1 MKIFSPSKW
10 QLWVALLGVT
20 LCCIATWGAIRT
32 AFVAPSN
39 PIGTESTTTQAVRDS
54 VPAQRKT
61 EQQHVVP
68 FKVRPTSSSNTKD
81 DKPHSG
87 DLKDPDNLV
96 TGLFYDEAT
105 GLYKYGTK
113 VGDHFV
119 YSPIYMG
126 TDEVMREG
134 IRRSMLDYFRNRN
147 KEEYRS
153 QGKNKFDFTDMQ
165 FSLGPAE
172 KIFGPGGVR
181 VRTQGSAELKLGA
194 NHRWTDNPALSERN
208 RSVFGFDFNEKVN
221 LSLNGKVGDKVNMDF
236 NYNSEATFNFDAQNL
251 KLRYEGKEDEIVKLI
266 EAGNVS
272 MPTQSSLI
280 RGGQSLFGL
289 RTDMQFGRLKL
300 QTMIAQKKTAAQTV
314 NSRGG
319 VQLTDFEFSASNYDE
334 NRHFFLAHFFRNHY
348 DQWMSQLPNVLS
360 GLTINRIELWVTNK
374 NGATNNTRNIIAL
387 TDLGESQKFNKKVW
401 TATGNEV
408 VPSNRSNNAYNFIT
422 QTAPK
427 VRDISQSNTQ
437 LDAMDLVGGED
448 YEKLESARLL
458 NSSEYSLNTALGY
471 VSLKSTLQPD
481 QVLAVAYEYTYRGQ
495 TYQVGEF
502 STDIKDN
509 TQALLVKSL
518 KNTANTPQMGNWK
531 LMMRNVYSLGATAVQ
546 REHFT
551 LDIKYLSDTTGV
563 YLSYLPTPRL
573 KDKRLLS
580 VLGLDHLD
588 NNARRVP
595 NGYFDFVEGYTID
608 ASSGRV
614 FFPQVEPFGS
624 FLTKVIGDSAVA
636 RPFAYT
642 ELYDSTRTIAKQV
655 AEHNK
660 FVIKGRYKATKSDEI
675 VLNTSG
681 IPQGSVV
688 VTAGGQVLTE
698 GTDYTVD
705 YSAGVVRILNK
716 SILDAG
722 TPIQCSVESNTDY
735 GLQRKTMLGLN
746 WQYDFSRDFQ
756 FGGSLLH
763 LSEQPLT
770 SKVAMGSE
778 PLNNTLWGLNMAWKQ
793 QSQWLTDVVNRL
805 PFVHTSSP
813 SSINFTAEFAHLI
826 AGQSSEVQGRAS
838 YVDDFENAK
847 TEIDVSSPQ
856 QWTLSSVPSMFAES
870 QFNNDVRSG
879 YNRARLAWYTIDPL
893 FTRRN
898 SSLTPGY
905 IKSDLRQLSDARVR
919 DIYVSDLYP
928 NKSLNYKDA
937 ATLPVLNL
945 AFYPNERGPYNL
957 DPSLDR
963 DGHLVNPTQ
972 RWGGMMRRLETSDFE
987 AANVAYIEF
996 WMMDPFTEIDGKTS
1010 NYTGDLYFNLGEIS
1024 EDVLRDGRKFYESGM
1039 PVDGD
1044 RSQLTQTAW
1053 GWVPN
1058 QNAVTYAF
1066 NTTSDS
1072 RRLQDI
1078 GFNGLTSEEE
1088 RSFGPYT
1095 KFLQE
1100 VRSRVRPEVY
1110 DSILQS
1116 PSADK
1121 YHFYR
1126 GTDFDEQRTS
1136 ILDRY
1141 KFINNP
1147 NGNSVA
1153 AEASPERYSTA
1164 YKTTPDVEDINQDY
1178 TLNEYEKF
1186 YQYRV
1191 QIRPEAMQVGQN
1203 YIVDSRTINAKTRDG
1218 KTPETKWYLF
1228 RIPIEQYERRFGNI
1242 SDFSSIRF
1250 MRMFMTGF
1258 NQPTVLRLAT
1268 LNLVRGEWRDY
1279 EQPLYTTGLGGQSGQ
1294 MVVSAVNFEENN
1306 EKTPVNYVL
1315 PPGIS
1320 RSLEPGQEQVLENNE
1335 QALSLTIKDLSSGDA
1350 RAVYKNTQLDLR
1362 RYKHLQLFVHAN
1374 ALPGDKDL
1382 TDGQMSLFVRLGSD
1396 YKNNFY
1402 EYEIPLTLTP
1412 EGRYGGE
1419 VGRGAVW
1426 PQENMLDVDLDLFT
1440 HLKANR
1446 NRKKAQ
1452 GTAAFTQLFSEYD
1465 PHRPKNKVS
1474 VQGNPSLGEVR
1485 TIMIGVRN
1493 NSRAPRSVEV
1503 WANELRLQDFSNQGG
1518 WAAQSQLNVQLS
1530 DLATVNLSG
1539 HIETNGFGG
1548 LEETVSQR
1556 RNDDLSQFSITTNVD
1571 AGKLLPEKVK
1581 LTAPIYY
1588 SYSKEVVTPRYNPL
1602 DTDMPMAEALNALP
1616 SAAQR
1621 DSLRELTSRVV
1632 VNKNFSVSGLR
1643 FNRTTQGT
1651 PMPYDLSNFT
1661 VGFAQSS
1668 RHTAGTTT
1676 AWERD
1681 MNWKMNF
1688 AYAYSPGRFSFEPLR
1703 GIIKSKSPWLRIFRD
1718 FGINYLPQSIAFNS
1732 DISRHYYELQ
1742 ERDMENLENKS
1753 LPLTFSSDFLWNRSF
1768 QLRWDPTKNIHFN
1781 FSSGTNAEIEQPNTP
1796 VNEALYPDRYTAW
1809 KDSITRSI
1817 LELGRPLAYQQ
1828 NAELSWNVPLNK
1840 IPALDWV
1847 TVDAKY
1853 SSSYNWTRGIESSTG
1868 QSLGNTIA
1876 NRRDLSANGRF
1887 NMENLYNK
1895 VEFLKRVNRK
1905 FSQTSNH
1912 NPKPEK
1918 KLYEKEI
1925 VLRAD
1930 TSFIVPHNQ
1939 GSKKL
1944 RVIAIRKDGTRYAL
1958 KYKVLDINRIEVL
1971 TRGTDSLKITVSARK
1986 RMEEQ
1991 TWYKI
1996 AEVGARGLMS
2006 LRNFNVSYRNNNQL
2020 SLPGFMPNIGN
2031 VFGQSRLG
2039 GMFVP
2044 GLDFAFA
2051 TAGEDY
2057 VQRANERGWLLRS
2070 DSLTALSTFAQTED
2084 FQLRAQIE
2092 PARDLRISV
2101 SFSRN
2106 HNRNKSIQYM
2116 FEGMPTLQS
2125 GSFAMTTLSL
2135 GSAFSSSG
2143 TADNGYRS
2151 ALFQQFLGALNRY
2164 QARIEQQYAG
2174 TTYPAGLGTWSG
2186 KTYNPENGSVGKYS
2200 SEVMI
2205 PAFLDTYTSMG
2216 SSVEIFPL
2224 LTKLLPNWTL
2234 TYSGLSSLPAF
2245 KRWFRAF
2252 NINHSYRSLYNVGSY
2267 SSFQNYRATI
2277 DGLGFINNVENG
2289 RPQPSSQFDIST
2301 VSINENFSPL
2311 LGVDATFHNNMTA
2324 KLEMRRT
2331 RVLTLSMASQLL
2343 TETHSNDVVFGVG
2356 YRINDF
2362 KFPTFGDNGIKG
2374 KGKKSRNSST
2384 SSSTDYSNSSNYSED
2399 VLGGSSD
2406 GFAHSLNMRLDIS
2419 LREQSALQRN
2429 ILTTISQ
2436 ATSGNSAIQI
2446 SFSADYAV
2454 SRFFTIS
2461 AYYERQMNRPLLTSS
2476 AFPTT
2481 VQDFGLNLKFQL
2493 AR

>member
-10 QLWVALLGVT
+10 QLWVALLSVT

-39 PIGTESTTTQAVRDS
+39 PMGTETTTTQAVRDS

-113 VGDHFV
+113 VGNHFV

-319 VQLTDFEFSASNYDE
+319 VQLTDFEFSASDYDE

-360 GLTINRIELWVTNK
+360 GVTINRIELWVTNK

-518 KNTANTPQMGNWK
+518 KNTANTPKMGNWK

-636 RPFAYT
+636 HPFAYT

-660 FVIKGRYKATKSDEI
+660 FVIKGRYKATKNDEI

-756 FGGSLLH
+756 FGGSFLH

-996 WMMDPFTEIDGKTS
+996 WMMDPFTEIEGKTP

-1039 PVDGD
+1039 PVEGD
-1044 RSQLTQTAW
+1044 LSQLTQTAW
-1053 GWVPN
+1053 VWVPN

-1088 RSFGPYT
+1088 RSFGPYA

-1121 YHFYR
+1121 YHYYR

-1258 NQPTVLRLAT
+1258 NQPAVLRLAT

-1446 NRKKAQ
+1446 NRQKAQ

-1530 DLATVNLSG
+1530 DLATINLSG

-1912 NPKPEK
+1912 NTKPEK
-1918 KLYEKEI
+1918 KFYEKEI

-1996 AEVGARGLMS
+1996 AEVGARGLMC

-2051 TAGEDY
+2051 TAGDDY

-2151 ALFQQFLGALNRY
+2151 ALFQHFLGALNRY
-2164 QARIEQQYAG
+2164 QTRIEQQYAG

-2186 KTYNPENGSVGKYS
+2186 QTYNPENGSVGKYS

-2384 SSSTDYSNSSNYSED
+2384 SSTDYSNSSNYSEGAS
-2399 VLGGSSD
+2399 GGSSD

>member
-1 MKIFSPSKW
+1 MKFFSPSKW

-20 LCCIATWGAIRT
+20 LCCVATWGAIRT

-39 PIGTESTTTQAVRDS
+39 PMGTETTTTQAVRDS

-113 VGDHFV
+113 VGNYFV

-319 VQLTDFEFSASNYDE
+319 VQLTDFEFSASDYDE

-360 GLTINRIELWVTNK
+360 GVTINRIELWVTNK

-408 VPSNRSNNAYNFIT
+408 APSNRSNNAYNFIT

-518 KNTANTPQMGNWK
+518 KNTANTPKMGNWK

-996 WMMDPFTEIDGKTS
+996 WMMDPFTEIEGKTP

-1088 RSFGPYT
+1088 RSFGPYA

-1121 YHFYR
+1121 YHYYR

-1203 YIVDSRTINAKTRDG
+1203 YIVDSRTVNAKTRDG

-1258 NQPTVLRLAT
+1258 NQPAVLRLAT

-1335 QALSLTIKDLSSGDA
+1335 QALSLTIKHLSSGDA

-1446 NRKKAQ
+1446 NRQKAQ

-1465 PHRPKNKVS
+1465 SHRPKNKVS

-1817 LELGRPLAYQQ
+1817 LELGRPLTYQQ

>member
-32 AFVAPSN
+32 AFVAPST
-39 PIGTESTTTQAVRDS
+39 PMETETTTTQAVRDS

-113 VGDHFV
+113 VGNHFV

-126 TDEVMREG
+126 TDEVMRES

-319 VQLTDFEFSASNYDE
+319 VQLTDFEFSASDYDE

-360 GLTINRIELWVTNK
+360 GVTINRIELWVTNK
-374 NGATNNTRNIIAL
+374 NGATNNTRNIVAL

-408 VPSNRSNNAYNFIT
+408 APSNRSNNAYNFIT

-518 KNTANTPQMGNWK
+518 KNTANTPKMGNWK

-660 FVIKGRYKATKSDEI
+660 FVIKGRYKATKNDEI

-996 WMMDPFTEIDGKTS
+996 WMMDPFTEIDGKTP

-1088 RSFGPYT
+1088 RSFGPYA

-1147 NGNSVA
+1147 NGNSMA

-1258 NQPTVLRLAT
+1258 NQPAVLRLAT

-1530 DLATVNLSG
+1530 DLATINLSG

-1905 FSQTSNH
+1905 FSQPNNH
-1912 NPKPEK
+1912 NSKPEK
-1918 KLYEKEI
+1918 KFYEKEI

-2151 ALFQQFLGALNRY
+2151 ALFQRFLGALNRY
-2164 QARIEQQYAG
+2164 QARLEQQYAG

-2186 KTYNPENGSVGKYS
+2186 QTYNPENGSVGKYS

-2374 KGKKSRNSST
+2374 KGKKSRNSSA
-2384 SSSTDYSNSSNYSED
+2384 SSSTDYSNGSNYSED
-2399 VLGGSSD
+2399 ASGGSSD

>member
-1 MKIFSPSKW
+1 M
-10 QLWVALLGVT
+10 
-20 LCCIATWGAIRT
+20 
-32 AFVAPSN
+32 
-39 PIGTESTTTQAVRDS
+39 
-54 VPAQRKT
+54 
-61 EQQHVVP
+61 
-68 FKVRPTSSSNTKD
+68 
-81 DKPHSG
+81 
-87 DLKDPDNLV
+87 
-96 TGLFYDEAT
+96 
-105 GLYKYGTK
+105 
-113 VGDHFV
+113 
-119 YSPIYMG
+119 
-126 TDEVMREG
+126 
-134 IRRSMLDYFRNRN
+134 
-147 KEEYRS
+147 
-153 QGKNKFDFTDMQ
+153 
-165 FSLGPAE
+165 
-172 KIFGPGGVR
+172 
-181 VRTQGSAELKLGA
+181 
-194 NHRWTDNPALSERN
+194 
-208 RSVFGFDFNEKVN
+208 
-221 LSLNGKVGDKVNMDF
+221 
-236 NYNSEATFNFDAQNL
+236 
-251 KLRYEGKEDEIVKLI
+251 
-266 EAGNVS
+266 
-272 MPTQSSLI
+272 
-280 RGGQSLFGL
+280 
-289 RTDMQFGRLKL
+289 
-300 QTMIAQKKTAAQTV
+300 
-314 NSRGG
+314 
-319 VQLTDFEFSASNYDE
+319 
-334 NRHFFLAHFFRNHY
+334 
-348 DQWMSQLPNVLS
+348 
-360 GLTINRIELWVTNK
+360 
-374 NGATNNTRNIIAL
+374 
-387 TDLGESQKFNKKVW
+387 
-401 TATGNEV
+401 
-408 VPSNRSNNAYNFIT
+408 
-422 QTAPK
+422 
-427 VRDISQSNTQ
+427 
-437 LDAMDLVGGED
+437 
-448 YEKLESARLL
+448 
-458 NSSEYSLNTALGY
+458 
-471 VSLKSTLQPD
+471 
-481 QVLAVAYEYTYRGQ
+481 
-495 TYQVGEF
+495 
-502 STDIKDN
+502 
-509 TQALLVKSL
+509 
-518 KNTANTPQMGNWK
+518 
-531 LMMRNVYSLGATAVQ
+531 
-546 REHFT
+546 
-551 LDIKYLSDTTGV
+551 
-563 YLSYLPTPRL
+563 
-573 KDKRLLS
+573 
-580 VLGLDHLD
+580 
-588 NNARRVP
+588 
-595 NGYFDFVEGYTID
+595 
-608 ASSGRV
+608 
-614 FFPQVEPFGS
+614 
-624 FLTKVIGDSAVA
+624 
-636 RPFAYT
+636 
-642 ELYDSTRTIAKQV
+642 
-655 AEHNK
+655 
-660 FVIKGRYKATKSDEI
+660 
-675 VLNTSG
+675 
-681 IPQGSVV
+681 
-688 VTAGGQVLTE
+688 
-698 GTDYTVD
+698 
-705 YSAGVVRILNK
+705 
-716 SILDAG
+716 
-722 TPIQCSVESNTDY
+722 
-735 GLQRKTMLGLN
+735 
-746 WQYDFSRDFQ
+746 
-756 FGGSLLH
+756 
-763 LSEQPLT
+763 
-770 SKVAMGSE
+770 
-778 PLNNTLWGLNMAWKQ
+778 
-793 QSQWLTDVVNRL
+793 
-805 PFVHTSSP
+805 
-813 SSINFTAEFAHLI
+813 
-826 AGQSSEVQGRAS
+826 
-838 YVDDFENAK
+838 
-847 TEIDVSSPQ
+847 
-856 QWTLSSVPSMFAES
+856 
-870 QFNNDVRSG
+870 
-879 YNRARLAWYTIDPL
+879 
-893 FTRRN
+893 
-898 SSLTPGY
+898 
-905 IKSDLRQLSDARVR
+905 
-919 DIYVSDLYP
+919 
-928 NKSLNYKDA
+928 
-937 ATLPVLNL
+937 
-945 AFYPNERGPYNL
+945 
-957 DPSLDR
+957 
-963 DGHLVNPTQ
+963 
-972 RWGGMMRRLETSDFE
+972 
-987 AANVAYIEF
+987 
-996 WMMDPFTEIDGKTS
+996 
-1010 NYTGDLYFNLGEIS
+1010 
-1024 EDVLRDGRKFYESGM
+1024 
-1039 PVDGD
+1039 
-1044 RSQLTQTAW
+1044 
-1053 GWVPN
+1053 
-1058 QNAVTYAF
+1058 
-1066 NTTSDS
+1066 
-1072 RRLQDI
+1072 
-1078 GFNGLTSEEE
+1078 
-1088 RSFGPYT
+1088 
-1095 KFLQE
+1095 
-1100 VRSRVRPEVY
+1100 
-1110 DSILQS
+1110 
-1116 PSADK
+1116 
-1121 YHFYR
+1121 
-1126 GTDFDEQRTS
+1126 
-1136 ILDRY
+1136 
-1141 KFINNP
+1141 
-1147 NGNSVA
+1147 A

-1258 NQPTVLRLAT
+1258 NQPAVLRLAT

-1530 DLATVNLSG
+1530 DLATINLSG

-1840 IPALDWV
+1840 VPALDWV

-1912 NPKPEK
+1912 NTKPEK
-1918 KLYEKEI
+1918 KFYEKEI

-1944 RVIAIRKDGTRYAL
+1944 RVVAIRKDGTRYAL

-2151 ALFQQFLGALNRY
+2151 ALFQRFLGALNRY
-2164 QARIEQQYAG
+2164 QARLEQQYAG

-2186 KTYNPENGSVGKYS
+2186 QTYNPENGSVGKYS

-2374 KGKKSRNSST
+2374 KGKKSRNSSA
-2384 SSSTDYSNSSNYSED
+2384 SSSTDYSNGSNYSED
-2399 VLGGSSD
+2399 ASGGSSD

>member
-437 LDAMDLVGGED
+437 LDAMDLEGGED

-996 WMMDPFTEIDGKTS
+996 WMMDPFTEIDGKTP

-2164 QARIEQQYAG
+2164 QARIEQQYAS

>member
-20 LCCIATWGAIRT
+20 LCCVATWGAIRT
-32 AFVAPSN
+32 AFVAPST
-39 PIGTESTTTQAVRDS
+39 PMETETTTTQVVRDS

-87 DLKDPDNLV
+87 DLKDPDNLI

-113 VGDHFV
+113 VGNHFV

-319 VQLTDFEFSASNYDE
+319 VQLTDFEYSASDYDE

-360 GLTINRIELWVTNK
+360 GVTINRIELWVTNK

-502 STDIKDN
+502 STDIRDN

-518 KNTANTPQMGNWK
+518 KNTANTPKMGNWK

-563 YLSYLPTPRL
+563 YLSYLPTPHL

-660 FVIKGRYKATKSDEI
+660 FVIKGRYKATKNDEI

-770 SKVAMGSE
+770 SKVSMGSE

-793 QSQWLTDVVNRL
+793 QSQWLTDMVNRL

-996 WMMDPFTEIDGKTS
+996 WMMDPFTEIEGKTP

-1088 RSFGPYT
+1088 RSFGPYA

-1258 NQPTVLRLAT
+1258 NQPAVLRLAT

-1374 ALPGDKDL
+1374 ALPGEKEL
-1382 TDGQMSLFVRLGSD
+1382 ADGQMSLFVRLGSD

-1446 NRKKAQ
+1446 NRQKAQ

-1530 DLATVNLSG
+1530 DLATINLSG

-1556 RNDDLSQFSITTNVD
+1556 RNDNLSQFSITTNVD

-1651 PMPYDLSNFT
+1651 PMPNDLSNFT

-1912 NPKPEK
+1912 NTKPEK

-1986 RMEEQ
+1986 RLEEQ

-2051 TAGEDY
+2051 TAGDDY

-2151 ALFQQFLGALNRY
+2151 ALFQKFLGALNRY

-2186 KTYNPENGSVGKYS
+2186 QTYNPENGSVGKYS

-2374 KGKKSRNSST
+2374 KGKKSRNSSA

-2399 VLGGSSD
+2399 ASGGSSD

>member
-1 MKIFSPSKW
+1 MKFFSPSKW

-39 PIGTESTTTQAVRDS
+39 PMGTETTTTQAVRDS

-61 EQQHVVP
+61 EQQNVVP

-113 VGDHFV
+113 VGNYFV

-319 VQLTDFEFSASNYDE
+319 VQLTDFEFSASDYDE

-360 GLTINRIELWVTNK
+360 GVTINRIELWVTNK

-401 TATGNEV
+401 TATRNEV

-518 KNTANTPQMGNWK
+518 KNTANTPKMGNWK

-746 WQYDFSRDFQ
+746 WQYDFSHDFQ

-996 WMMDPFTEIDGKTS
+996 WMMDPFTEIEGKTP

-1088 RSFGPYT
+1088 RSFGPYA

-1258 NQPTVLRLAT
+1258 NQPAVLRLAT

-1465 PHRPKNKVS
+1465 PHRPQNQVS

-1732 DISRHYYELQ
+1732 DVSRHYYELQ

-1912 NPKPEK
+1912 NTKPEK

-1986 RMEEQ
+1986 RIEEQ

-1996 AEVGARGLMS
+1996 VEVGARGLMS

-2311 LGVDATFHNNMTA
+2311 LGVDVTFHNNMTA

-2374 KGKKSRNSST
+2374 KGKKSRNLSA

-2399 VLGGSSD
+2399 ASGGSSD

>member
-10 QLWVALLGVT
+10 QLWVALLSVT

-39 PIGTESTTTQAVRDS
+39 PMGTETTTTQAVRDS

-113 VGDHFV
+113 VGNHFV

-319 VQLTDFEFSASNYDE
+319 VQLTDFEFSASDYDE

-360 GLTINRIELWVTNK
+360 GVTINRIELWVTNK
-374 NGATNNTRNIIAL
+374 NGATNNTRNIVAL

-401 TATGNEV
+401 TATGNEAA
-408 VPSNRSNNAYNFIT
+408 PSNRSNNAYNFIT

-518 KNTANTPQMGNWK
+518 KNTANTPKMGNWK

-636 RPFAYT
+636 HPFAYT
-642 ELYDSTRTIAKQV
+642 ELYDSTHTIAKQV

-660 FVIKGRYKATKSDEI
+660 FVIKGRYKATKNDEI

-756 FGGSLLH
+756 FGGSFLH

-996 WMMDPFTEIDGKTS
+996 WMMDPFTEIEGKTP

-1088 RSFGPYT
+1088 RSFGPYA

-1121 YHFYR
+1121 YHYYR

-1258 NQPTVLRLAT
+1258 NQPAVLRLAT

-1530 DLATVNLSG
+1530 DLATINLSG

-1668 RHTAGTTT
+1668 RHTAGTTI

-1847 TVDAKY
+1847 TIDAKY
-1853 SSSYNWTRGIESSTG
+1853 SSSYNWTRGIESNTG

-1905 FSQTSNH
+1905 FSQPNNH
-1912 NPKPEK
+1912 NSKPEK
-1918 KLYEKEI
+1918 KFYEKEI

-1971 TRGTDSLKITVSARK
+1971 TRGSDSLKITVSARK
-1986 RMEEQ
+1986 RLEEQ

-2164 QARIEQQYAG
+2164 QARIEQQYTG

-2186 KTYNPENGSVGKYS
+2186 QTYNPENGSVGKYS

-2384 SSSTDYSNSSNYSED
+2384 SSTDYSNSSNYSEGAS
-2399 VLGGSSD
+2399 GGSSD

>member
-1 MKIFSPSKW
+1 MKFFSPSKW

-39 PIGTESTTTQAVRDS
+39 PMRTETTTTQAVRDS

-61 EQQHVVP
+61 EQQNVVP

-113 VGDHFV
+113 VGNYFV

-319 VQLTDFEFSASNYDE
+319 VQLTDFEFSASDYDE

-360 GLTINRIELWVTNK
+360 GVTINRIELWVTNK

-518 KNTANTPQMGNWK
+518 KNTANTPKMGNWK

-636 RPFAYT
+636 HPFAYT

-746 WQYDFSRDFQ
+746 WQYDFSHDFQ

-793 QSQWLTDVVNRL
+793 QSQWLTDMVNRL

-996 WMMDPFTEIDGKTS
+996 WMMDPFTEIEGKTP

-1088 RSFGPYT
+1088 RSFGPYA

-1258 NQPTVLRLAT
+1258 NQPAVLRLAT

-1465 PHRPKNKVS
+1465 PHRPQNKVS

-1530 DLATVNLSG
+1530 DLATINLSG

-1853 SSSYNWTRGIESSTG
+1853 SSSYNWTRGIESSTD

-1912 NPKPEK
+1912 NTKPEK

-1986 RMEEQ
+1986 RIEEQ

-1996 AEVGARGLMS
+1996 VEVGARGLMS

-2374 KGKKSRNSST
+2374 KGKKSRNLSA

-2399 VLGGSSD
+2399 ASGGSSD

>member
-1 MKIFSPSKW
+1 MKFFSPSKW
-10 QLWVALLGVT
+10 HHWVALLGVT
-20 LCCIATWGAIRT
+20 LCCVATWGAIRT

-39 PIGTESTTTQAVRDS
+39 PIETESTTTQAVRDS
-54 VPAQRKT
+54 VSAQRKT
-61 EQQHVVP
+61 AQEHVVP
-68 FKVRPTSSSNTKD
+68 FKVHLTSSTNTKD

-87 DLKDPDNLV
+87 DLKDPDNLA

-113 VGDHFV
+113 VGNHFV

-280 RGGQSLFGL
+280 RGGQSLFGV

-319 VQLTDFEFSASNYDE
+319 VQLTDFELSASDYDE

-348 DQWMSQLPNVLS
+348 NQWMSQLPNVLS
-360 GLTINRIELWVTNK
+360 GVTINRIELWVTNK

-408 VPSNRSNNAYNFIT
+408 APSNHSNNAYNFIT

-448 YEKLESARLL
+448 YEKLENARLL

-471 VSLKSTLQPD
+471 VSLNSTLQPD

-518 KNTANTPQMGNWK
+518 KNTANTPKMGNWK

-624 FLTKVIGDSAVA
+624 FLTNVIGDSAVA

-996 WMMDPFTEIDGKTS
+996 WMMDPFTEIEGKTP

-1088 RSFGPYT
+1088 RSFGPYA

-1121 YHFYR
+1121 YHYYR
-1126 GTDFDEQRTS
+1126 GTDFDEQHTS

-1258 NQPTVLRLAT
+1258 NQPAVLRLAT

-1465 PHRPKNKVS
+1465 PHCPKNKVS

-1530 DLATVNLSG
+1530 DLATINLSG

-1840 IPALDWV
+1840 VPALDWV

-1912 NPKPEK
+1912 NTKPEK

-1986 RMEEQ
+1986 RLEEQ

-2051 TAGEDY
+2051 TAGENY

-2125 GSFAMTTLSL
+2125 GSFAMTSLSL

-2151 ALFQQFLGALNRY
+2151 ALFQRFLGALNRY

-2186 KTYNPENGSVGKYS
+2186 QTYNPENGSVGKYS

-2374 KGKKSRNSST
+2374 KGKKSRNSSA

-2399 VLGGSSD
+2399 ASGGSSD
-2406 GFAHSLNMRLDIS
+2406 GFAHSLNIRLDIS

>member
-1 MKIFSPSKW
+1 MKFFSPSKW

-20 LCCIATWGAIRT
+20 LCCVATWGAIRT
-32 AFVAPSN
+32 VFVAPSN
-39 PIGTESTTTQAVRDS
+39 PMGTESTATQAVRDS

-194 NHRWTDNPALSERN
+194 NHRWSDNPALSERN

-319 VQLTDFEFSASNYDE
+319 VQLTDFEFSASDYDE

-360 GLTINRIELWVTNK
+360 GVTINRIELWVTNK
-374 NGATNNTRNIIAL
+374 NGATNNTRNILAL

-408 VPSNRSNNAYNFIT
+408 APSNRSNNAYNFIT

-518 KNTANTPQMGNWK
+518 KNTANTPKMGNWK

-636 RPFAYT
+636 RPFAYR

-996 WMMDPFTEIDGKTS
+996 WMMDPFTEIEGKTP

-1088 RSFGPYT
+1088 RSFGPYA

-1121 YHFYR
+1121 YHYYR

-1258 NQPTVLRLAT
+1258 NQPAVLRLAT

-1426 PQENMLDVDLDLFT
+1426 PQENMLDVDIDLFT

-1732 DISRHYYELQ
+1732 DISRHYNELQ

-1853 SSSYNWTRGIESSTG
+1853 ASSYNWTRGIESSTG

-1876 NRRDLSANGRF
+1876 NRRDLSANARF

-1905 FSQTSNH
+1905 FSQTSNY
-1912 NPKPEK
+1912 NKKPEK

-1944 RVIAIRKDGTRYAL
+1944 RVVAIRKDGTRYAL

-1971 TRGTDSLKITVSARK
+1971 TRGSDSLKITVSARK

-2020 SLPGFMPNIGN
+2020 SLPGFMPNVGN

-2151 ALFQQFLGALNRY
+2151 ALFQRFLGALNRY

-2186 KTYNPENGSVGKYS
+2186 QTYNPENGSVGKYS

-2374 KGKKSRNSST
+2374 KGKKSRNSSA

-2399 VLGGSSD
+2399 ASGGSSD

-2454 SRFFTIS
+2454 SRLFTIS

>member
-1 MKIFSPSKW
+1 MKFFSPSKW

-39 PIGTESTTTQAVRDS
+39 PMRTETTTTQAVRDS

-61 EQQHVVP
+61 EQQNVVP

-113 VGDHFV
+113 VGNYFV

-319 VQLTDFEFSASNYDE
+319 VQLTDFEFSASDYDE

-360 GLTINRIELWVTNK
+360 GVTINRIELWVTNK

-387 TDLGESQKFNKKVW
+387 TDLGESQNFNKKVW

-518 KNTANTPQMGNWK
+518 KNTANTPKMGNWK

-636 RPFAYT
+636 HPFAYT

-746 WQYDFSRDFQ
+746 WQYDFSHDFQ

-793 QSQWLTDVVNRL
+793 QSQWLTDMVNRL

-996 WMMDPFTEIDGKTS
+996 WMMDPFTEIEGKTP

-1088 RSFGPYT
+1088 RSFGPYA

-1242 SDFSSIRF
+1242 SNFSSIRF

-1258 NQPTVLRLAT
+1258 NQPAVLRLAT

-1465 PHRPKNKVS
+1465 PHRPQNKVS

-1530 DLATVNLSG
+1530 DLATINLSG

-1912 NPKPEK
+1912 NTKPEK

-1986 RMEEQ
+1986 RIEEQ

-1996 AEVGARGLMS
+1996 VEVGARGLMS

-2151 ALFQQFLGALNRY
+2151 ALFQQFLDALNRY

-2289 RPQPSSQFDIST
+2289 SPQPSSQFDIST

-2324 KLEMRRT
+2324 KLEMRHT

-2374 KGKKSRNSST
+2374 KGKKSRNLSA

-2399 VLGGSSD
+2399 ASGGSSD

>member
-39 PIGTESTTTQAVRDS
+39 PMGTETTTTQAVRDT

-87 DLKDPDNLV
+87 DLKDPDNLA

-126 TDEVMREG
+126 TNEVMREG

-314 NSRGG
+314 SSRGG
-319 VQLTDFEFSASNYDE
+319 VQLTDFEFSASDYDE

-360 GLTINRIELWVTNK
+360 GVTINRIELWVTNK

-408 VPSNRSNNAYNFIT
+408 APSNRSNNAYNFIT

-518 KNTANTPQMGNWK
+518 KNTANTPKMGNWK

-996 WMMDPFTEIDGKTS
+996 WMMDPFTEIEGKTP

-1088 RSFGPYT
+1088 RSFGPYA

-1121 YHFYR
+1121 YHYYR

-1258 NQPTVLRLAT
+1258 NQPAVLRLAT

-1419 VGRGAVW
+1419 VGRGSVW

-1643 FNRTTQGT
+1643 FNRTTQDT

-1668 RHTAGTTT
+1668 RHTAGTTI

-1753 LPLTFSSDFLWNRSF
+1753 LPLTFSSDFLWNRSI

-1912 NPKPEK
+1912 NTKPEK

-2031 VFGQSRLG
+2031 MFGQSRLG

-2051 TAGEDY
+2051 TAGDDY

-2151 ALFQQFLGALNRY
+2151 ALFQRFLGALNRY

-2186 KTYNPENGSVGKYS
+2186 QTYNPENGSVGKYS

-2374 KGKKSRNSST
+2374 KGKKSRNSSA

-2399 VLGGSSD
+2399 VSGGSSN

>member
-10 QLWVALLGVT
+10 QIWVALLGVT
-20 LCCIATWGAIRT
+20 LCYIATWGAIRT
-32 AFVAPSN
+32 AFVAPST
-39 PIGTESTTTQAVRDS
+39 PMETETTTTQAVRDS

-113 VGDHFV
+113 VGNYFV

-319 VQLTDFEFSASNYDE
+319 LQLTDFEFSASDYDE

-360 GLTINRIELWVTNK
+360 GVTINRIELWVTNK

-518 KNTANTPQMGNWK
+518 KNTANTPKMGNWK

-642 ELYDSTRTIAKQV
+642 ELYDSTRTVAKQV

-919 DIYVSDLYP
+919 D
-928 NKSLNYKDA
+928 
-937 ATLPVLNL
+937 
-945 AFYPNERGPYNL
+945 
-957 DPSLDR
+957 
-963 DGHLVNPTQ
+963 
-972 RWGGMMRRLETSDFE
+972 TS
-987 AANVAYIEF
+987 A
-996 WMMDPFTEIDGKTS
+996 
-1010 NYTGDLYFNLGEIS
+1010 
-1024 EDVLRDGRKFYESGM
+1024 
-1039 PVDGD
+1039 
-1044 RSQLTQTAW
+1044 
-1053 GWVPN
+1053 
-1058 QNAVTYAF
+1058 
-1066 NTTSDS
+1066 
-1072 RRLQDI
+1072 
-1078 GFNGLTSEEE
+1078 
-1088 RSFGPYT
+1088 
-1095 KFLQE
+1095 
-1100 VRSRVRPEVY
+1100 
-1110 DSILQS
+1110 
-1116 PSADK
+1116 
-1121 YHFYR
+1121 
-1126 GTDFDEQRTS
+1126 TS
-1136 ILDRY
+1136 IL
-1141 KFINNP
+1141 
-1147 NGNSVA
+1147 
-1153 AEASPERYSTA
+1153 
-1164 YKTTPDVEDINQDY
+1164 
-1178 TLNEYEKF
+1178 
-1186 YQYRV
+1186 
-1191 QIRPEAMQVGQN
+1191 
-1203 YIVDSRTINAKTRDG
+1203 
-1218 KTPETKWYLF
+1218 
-1228 RIPIEQYERRFGNI
+1228 
-1242 SDFSSIRF
+1242 
-1250 MRMFMTGF
+1250 
-1258 NQPTVLRLAT
+1258 
-1268 LNLVRGEWRDY
+1268 
-1279 EQPLYTTGLGGQSGQ
+1279 
-1294 MVVSAVNFEENN
+1294 
-1306 EKTPVNYVL
+1306 
-1315 PPGIS
+1315 
-1320 RSLEPGQEQVLENNE
+1320 
-1335 QALSLTIKDLSSGDA
+1335 
-1350 RAVYKNTQLDLR
+1350 
-1362 RYKHLQLFVHAN
+1362 
-1374 ALPGDKDL
+1374 
-1382 TDGQMSLFVRLGSD
+1382 
-1396 YKNNFY
+1396 
-1402 EYEIPLTLTP
+1402 
-1412 EGRYGGE
+1412 
-1419 VGRGAVW
+1419 
-1426 PQENMLDVDLDLFT
+1426 
-1440 HLKANR
+1440 
-1446 NRKKAQ
+1446 
-1452 GTAAFTQLFSEYD
+1452 
-1465 PHRPKNKVS
+1465 
-1474 VQGNPSLGEVR
+1474 
-1485 TIMIGVRN
+1485 
-1493 NSRAPRSVEV
+1493 
-1503 WANELRLQDFSNQGG
+1503 
-1518 WAAQSQLNVQLS
+1518 
-1530 DLATVNLSG
+1530 
-1539 HIETNGFGG
+1539 
-1548 LEETVSQR
+1548 
-1556 RNDDLSQFSITTNVD
+1556 
-1571 AGKLLPEKVK
+1571 
-1581 LTAPIYY
+1581 
-1588 SYSKEVVTPRYNPL
+1588 
-1602 DTDMPMAEALNALP
+1602 
-1616 SAAQR
+1616 
-1621 DSLRELTSRVV
+1621 
-1632 VNKNFSVSGLR
+1632 
-1643 FNRTTQGT
+1643 
-1651 PMPYDLSNFT
+1651 
-1661 VGFAQSS
+1661 
-1668 RHTAGTTT
+1668 
-1676 AWERD
+1676 
-1681 MNWKMNF
+1681 
-1688 AYAYSPGRFSFEPLR
+1688 
-1703 GIIKSKSPWLRIFRD
+1703 
-1718 FGINYLPQSIAFNS
+1718 
-1732 DISRHYYELQ
+1732 
-1742 ERDMENLENKS
+1742 
-1753 LPLTFSSDFLWNRSF
+1753 
-1768 QLRWDPTKNIHFN
+1768 
-1781 FSSGTNAEIEQPNTP
+1781 
-1796 VNEALYPDRYTAW
+1796 
-1809 KDSITRSI
+1809 
-1817 LELGRPLAYQQ
+1817 
-1828 NAELSWNVPLNK
+1828 
-1840 IPALDWV
+1840 
-1847 TVDAKY
+1847 
-1853 SSSYNWTRGIESSTG
+1853 
-1868 QSLGNTIA
+1868 
-1876 NRRDLSANGRF
+1876 
-1887 NMENLYNK
+1887 
-1895 VEFLKRVNRK
+1895 
-1905 FSQTSNH
+1905 
-1912 NPKPEK
+1912 
-1918 KLYEKEI
+1918 
-1925 VLRAD
+1925 
-1930 TSFIVPHNQ
+1930 
-1939 GSKKL
+1939 
-1944 RVIAIRKDGTRYAL
+1944 
-1958 KYKVLDINRIEVL
+1958 
-1971 TRGTDSLKITVSARK
+1971 
-1986 RMEEQ
+1986 
-1991 TWYKI
+1991 
-1996 AEVGARGLMS
+1996 
-2006 LRNFNVSYRNNNQL
+2006 
-2020 SLPGFMPNIGN
+2020 
-2031 VFGQSRLG
+2031 
-2039 GMFVP
+2039 
-2044 GLDFAFA
+2044 
-2051 TAGEDY
+2051 
-2057 VQRANERGWLLRS
+2057 
-2070 DSLTALSTFAQTED
+2070 
-2084 FQLRAQIE
+2084 
-2092 PARDLRISV
+2092 
-2101 SFSRN
+2101 
-2106 HNRNKSIQYM
+2106 
-2116 FEGMPTLQS
+2116 
-2125 GSFAMTTLSL
+2125 
-2135 GSAFSSSG
+2135 
-2143 TADNGYRS
+2143 
-2151 ALFQQFLGALNRY
+2151 
-2164 QARIEQQYAG
+2164 
-2174 TTYPAGLGTWSG
+2174 
-2186 KTYNPENGSVGKYS
+2186 
-2200 SEVMI
+2200 
-2205 PAFLDTYTSMG
+2205 
-2216 SSVEIFPL
+2216 
-2224 LTKLLPNWTL
+2224 
-2234 TYSGLSSLPAF
+2234 
-2245 KRWFRAF
+2245 
-2252 NINHSYRSLYNVGSY
+2252 
-2267 SSFQNYRATI
+2267 
-2277 DGLGFINNVENG
+2277 
-2289 RPQPSSQFDIST
+2289 
-2301 VSINENFSPL
+2301 
-2311 LGVDATFHNNMTA
+2311 
-2324 KLEMRRT
+2324 
-2331 RVLTLSMASQLL
+2331 
-2343 TETHSNDVVFGVG
+2343 
-2356 YRINDF
+2356 
-2362 KFPTFGDNGIKG
+2362 
-2374 KGKKSRNSST
+2374 
-2384 SSSTDYSNSSNYSED
+2384 
-2399 VLGGSSD
+2399 
-2406 GFAHSLNMRLDIS
+2406 IS
-2419 LREQSALQRN
+2419 L
-2429 ILTTISQ
+2429 
-2436 ATSGNSAIQI
+2436 
-2446 SFSADYAV
+2446 
-2454 SRFFTIS
+2454 
-2461 AYYERQMNRPLLTSS
+2461 
-2476 AFPTT
+2476 
-2481 VQDFGLNLKFQL
+2481 
-2493 AR
+2493 

>member
-1 MKIFSPSKW
+1 MKFFSPSKW

-39 PIGTESTTTQAVRDS
+39 PMRTETTTTQAVRDS

-61 EQQHVVP
+61 EQQNVVP

-113 VGDHFV
+113 VGNYFV

-319 VQLTDFEFSASNYDE
+319 VQLTDFEFSASDYDE

-360 GLTINRIELWVTNK
+360 GVTINRIELWVTNK

-387 TDLGESQKFNKKVW
+387 TDLGESQNFNKKVW

-518 KNTANTPQMGNWK
+518 KNTANTPKMGNWK

-636 RPFAYT
+636 HPFAYT

-746 WQYDFSRDFQ
+746 WQYDFSHDFQ

-793 QSQWLTDVVNRL
+793 QSQWLTDMVNRL

-996 WMMDPFTEIDGKTS
+996 WMMDPFTEIEGKTP

-1088 RSFGPYT
+1088 RSFGPYA

-1258 NQPTVLRLAT
+1258 NQPAVLRLAT

-1279 EQPLYTTGLGGQSGQ
+1279 EQPLCTTGLGGQSGQ

-1465 PHRPKNKVS
+1465 PHRPQNKVS

-1530 DLATVNLSG
+1530 DLATINLSG

-1718 FGINYLPQSIAFNS
+1718 FGITYSPQSIAFNS

-1912 NPKPEK
+1912 NTKPEK

-1986 RMEEQ
+1986 RIEEQ

-1996 AEVGARGLMS
+1996 VEVGARGLMS

-2374 KGKKSRNSST
+2374 KGKKSRNLSA

-2399 VLGGSSD
+2399 ASGGSSD

>member
-996 WMMDPFTEIDGKTS
+996 WMMDPFTEIDGKTP

-2406 GFAHSLNMRLDIS
+2406 DFAHSLNMRLDIS

>member
-10 QLWVALLGVT
+10 QHWVALLGVT
-20 LCCIATWGAIRT
+20 LCCVATWGAIRT

-39 PIGTESTTTQAVRDS
+39 PMGTETTTTQAGRDS

-113 VGDHFV
+113 VGNYFV

-319 VQLTDFEFSASNYDE
+319 VQLTDFEFSASDYDE

-360 GLTINRIELWVTNK
+360 GVTINRIELWVTNK
-374 NGATNNTRNIIAL
+374 NGATNNTRNIVAL

-518 KNTANTPQMGNWK
+518 KNTANTPKMGNWK

-624 FLTKVIGDSAVA
+624 FLSKVIGDSAVA

-905 IKSDLRQLSDARVR
+905 IKSDLRQLSDAHVR

-996 WMMDPFTEIDGKTS
+996 WMMDPFTEIEGKTP

-1088 RSFGPYT
+1088 RSFGPYA

-1121 YHFYR
+1121 YHYYR
-1126 GTDFDEQRTS
+1126 GTDFDEHRTS

-1258 NQPTVLRLAT
+1258 NQPAVLRLAT

-1419 VGRGAVW
+1419 VGRGTVW

-1668 RHTAGTTT
+1668 RHTAGTTI

-1912 NPKPEK
+1912 NTKPEK
-1918 KLYEKEI
+1918 KFYEKEM

-2051 TAGEDY
+2051 TAGDDY

-2151 ALFQQFLGALNRY
+2151 ALFQRFLGALNRY

-2174 TTYPAGLGTWSG
+2174 TTYPAGLGTWG
-2186 KTYNPENGSVGKYS
+2186 GQTYNPENGSVGKYS

-2277 DGLGFINNVENG
+2277 DGLGFINNIENG

-2324 KLEMRRT
+2324 KFEMRRT

-2374 KGKKSRNSST
+2374 KGKKSRNSSA
-2384 SSSTDYSNSSNYSED
+2384 SSTDYSNSSNYSED
-2399 VLGGSSD
+2399 ASGGSSD

>member
-1 MKIFSPSKW
+1 MKFFSPSKC

-20 LCCIATWGAIRT
+20 LCCVATWGAIRT
-32 AFVAPSN
+32 VFVTPSN

-113 VGDHFV
+113 VGNHFV

-319 VQLTDFEFSASNYDE
+319 VQLTDFEFSASDYDE

-360 GLTINRIELWVTNK
+360 GVTINRIELWVTNK

-518 KNTANTPQMGNWK
+518 KNTANTPKMGNWK

-879 YNRARLAWYTIDPL
+879 YNRARLAWYTIDPI

-996 WMMDPFTEIDGKTS
+996 WMMDPFTEIEGKTP

-1088 RSFGPYT
+1088 RSFGPYA

-1164 YKTTPDVEDINQDY
+1164 YKTNPDVEDINQDY

-1258 NQPTVLRLAT
+1258 NQPAVLRLAT

-1374 ALPGDKDL
+1374 ALPGDKNL

-1853 SSSYNWTRGIESSTG
+1853 ASSYNWTRGIESSTG

-1912 NPKPEK
+1912 NTKPEK

-1925 VLRAD
+1925 ALRAD

-2006 LRNFNVSYRNNNQL
+2006 LRNFNVSYHNNNQL

-2151 ALFQQFLGALNRY
+2151 ALFQRFLGALNRY
-2164 QARIEQQYAG
+2164 QSRIEQQYAG

-2186 KTYNPENGSVGKYS
+2186 QTYNPENGSVGKYS

-2277 DGLGFINNVENG
+2277 DGLGFINNVENA

-2374 KGKKSRNSST
+2374 KGKKSRNSSA

-2399 VLGGSSD
+2399 ASGGSSD

>member
-518 KNTANTPQMGNWK
+518 KNTANTPQMGHWK

-996 WMMDPFTEIDGKTS
+996 WMMDPFTEIDGKTP

-1350 RAVYKNTQLDLR
+1350 RAIYKNTQLDLR

-1632 VNKNFSVSGLR
+1632 VNKNFSVSDLR

>member
-1 MKIFSPSKW
+1 MKFFSPSKC

-20 LCCIATWGAIRT
+20 LCCVATWGAIRT
-32 AFVAPSN
+32 VFVTPSN

-113 VGDHFV
+113 VGNHFV

-289 RTDMQFGRLKL
+289 RTDLQFGRLKL

-319 VQLTDFEFSASNYDE
+319 VQLTDFEFSASDYDE

-360 GLTINRIELWVTNK
+360 GVTINRIELWVTNK
-374 NGATNNTRNIIAL
+374 NGTTNNTRNIVAL

-401 TATGNEV
+401 TATGNEAA
-408 VPSNRSNNAYNFIT
+408 PSNRSNNAYNFIT

-518 KNTANTPQMGNWK
+518 KNTANTPKMGNWK

-660 FVIKGRYKATKSDEI
+660 FVIKGRYKATKNDEI

-957 DPSLDR
+957 DPALDR

-996 WMMDPFTEIDGKTS
+996 WMMDPFTEIEGKTP

-1088 RSFGPYT
+1088 RSFGPYA

-1121 YHFYR
+1121 YHYYR

-1218 KTPETKWYLF
+1218 KTPEAKWYLF

-1258 NQPTVLRLAT
+1258 NQPAVLRLAT

-1446 NRKKAQ
+1446 NRQKAQ

-1518 WAAQSQLNVQLS
+1518 WAAQSQLNIQLS

-1616 SAAQR
+1616 SVAQR

-1668 RHTAGTTT
+1668 RHTAGTTI

-1905 FSQTSNH
+1905 FSQPNNH
-1912 NPKPEK
+1912 NSKPEK
-1918 KLYEKEI
+1918 KFYEKEI

-1986 RMEEQ
+1986 RLEEQ

-2057 VQRANERGWLLRS
+2057 VQRANERGWVLRS

-2186 KTYNPENGSVGKYS
+2186 QTYNPENGSVGKYS

-2374 KGKKSRNSST
+2374 KGKKSRNSSA
-2384 SSSTDYSNSSNYSED
+2384 SSSTDYANSSNHSED
-2399 VLGGSSD
+2399 ASGGSSD
-2406 GFAHSLNMRLDIS
+2406 GFAHSLNLRLDIS

>member
-1 MKIFSPSKW
+1 MKFFSPSKW

-39 PIGTESTTTQAVRDS
+39 PMRTETTTTQAVRDS

-61 EQQHVVP
+61 EQQNVVP

-113 VGDHFV
+113 VGNYFV

-319 VQLTDFEFSASNYDE
+319 VQLTDFEFSASDYDE

-360 GLTINRIELWVTNK
+360 GVTINRIELWVTNK

-518 KNTANTPQMGNWK
+518 KNTANTPKMGNWK

-636 RPFAYT
+636 HPFAYT

-746 WQYDFSRDFQ
+746 WQYDFSHDFQ

-793 QSQWLTDVVNRL
+793 QSQWLTDMVNRL

-996 WMMDPFTEIDGKTS
+996 WMMDPFTEIEGKTP

-1088 RSFGPYT
+1088 RSFGPYA

-1242 SDFSSIRF
+1242 SNFSSIRF

-1258 NQPTVLRLAT
+1258 NQPAVLRLAT

-1465 PHRPKNKVS
+1465 PHRPQNKVS

-1530 DLATVNLSG
+1530 DLATINLSG

-1912 NPKPEK
+1912 NTKPEK

-1986 RMEEQ
+1986 RIEEQ

-1996 AEVGARGLMS
+1996 VEVGARGLMS

-2151 ALFQQFLGALNRY
+2151 ALFQQFLDALNRY

-2374 KGKKSRNSST
+2374 KGKKSRNLSA

-2399 VLGGSSD
+2399 ASGGSSD

>member
-20 LCCIATWGAIRT
+20 LCCVATWGAIRT
-32 AFVAPSN
+32 AFVAPST
-39 PIGTESTTTQAVRDS
+39 PMETETTTTQAVRDS

-61 EQQHVVP
+61 AQQHVVP

-113 VGDHFV
+113 VGNHFV

-319 VQLTDFEFSASNYDE
+319 VQLTDFEFSASDYDE

-360 GLTINRIELWVTNK
+360 GVTINRIELWVTNK
-374 NGATNNTRNIIAL
+374 NGATNNTRNIVAL

-518 KNTANTPQMGNWK
+518 KNTANTPKMGNWK

-963 DGHLVNPTQ
+963 DGHLINPTQ

-996 WMMDPFTEIDGKTS
+996 WMMDPFTEIEGKTP

-1088 RSFGPYT
+1088 RSFGPYA

-1258 NQPTVLRLAT
+1258 NQPAVLRLAT

-1588 SYSKEVVTPRYNPL
+1588 SYSKEVVTPSYNPL

-1621 DSLRELTSRVV
+1621 DSLRELTSSVV

-1912 NPKPEK
+1912 NTKPEK
-1918 KLYEKEI
+1918 KFYEKEI

-1971 TRGTDSLKITVSARK
+1971 TRGTDSLKISVSARK

-1996 AEVGARGLMS
+1996 AEVGARGLMC
-2006 LRNFNVSYRNNNQL
+2006 LRNYNVSYRNNNQL

-2051 TAGEDY
+2051 TAGDDY

-2151 ALFQQFLGALNRY
+2151 ALFQHFLGALNRY

-2186 KTYNPENGSVGKYS
+2186 QTYNPENGSVGKYS

-2374 KGKKSRNSST
+2374 KGKKSRNLSA

-2399 VLGGSSD
+2399 ASGGSSD

>member
-1 MKIFSPSKW
+1 MKFFSPSKW

-39 PIGTESTTTQAVRDS
+39 PMRTETTTTQAVRDS

-61 EQQHVVP
+61 EQQNVVP

-113 VGDHFV
+113 VGNYFV

-319 VQLTDFEFSASNYDE
+319 VQLTDFEFSASDYDE

-360 GLTINRIELWVTNK
+360 GVTINRIELWVTNK

-518 KNTANTPQMGNWK
+518 KNTANTPKMGNWK

-636 RPFAYT
+636 HPFAYT

-746 WQYDFSRDFQ
+746 WQYDFSHDFQ

-793 QSQWLTDVVNRL
+793 QSQWLTDMVNRL

-996 WMMDPFTEIDGKTS
+996 WMMDPFTEIEGKTP

-1088 RSFGPYT
+1088 RSFGPYA

-1258 NQPTVLRLAT
+1258 NQPAVLRLAT

-1426 PQENMLDVDLDLFT
+1426 PQENMLDVDLYLFT

-1518 WAAQSQLNVQLS
+1518 WAAQSQLNVQFS
-1530 DLATVNLSG
+1530 DLATINLSG

-1602 DTDMPMAEALNALP
+1602 DTDMPMAEALSALP

-1632 VNKNFSVSGLR
+1632 VNKNFSISGLR

-1718 FGINYLPQSIAFNS
+1718 FGINCLPQSIAFNS

-1912 NPKPEK
+1912 NTKPEK

-1958 KYKVLDINRIEVL
+1958 KYKVLDINRIEVI

-1986 RMEEQ
+1986 RLEEQ

-2006 LRNFNVSYRNNNQL
+2006 LRNFNMSYRNNNQL

-2151 ALFQQFLGALNRY
+2151 ALFQRFLGALNRY

-2174 TTYPAGLGTWSG
+2174 TTYPTGLGTWSG
-2186 KTYNPENGSVGKYS
+2186 QTYNPENGSVGKYS

-2374 KGKKSRNSST
+2374 KGKKSRNSSA

-2399 VLGGSSD
+2399 VSGGSSD

>member
-1 MKIFSPSKW
+1 MKFFSPSKW
-10 QLWVALLGVT
+10 QHWVALLGVM
-20 LCCIATWGAIRT
+20 LCCVATWGAIRT
-32 AFVAPSN
+32 VFVAPSN
-39 PIGTESTTTQAVRDS
+39 PKGTENTTTQAVRDS

-61 EQQHVVP
+61 EQERVVP

-87 DLKDPDNLV
+87 DLKDPDNLA

-119 YSPIYMG
+119 FAPIYMG

-319 VQLTDFEFSASNYDE
+319 VQLTDFEFSASDYDE

-360 GLTINRIELWVTNK
+360 GVTINRIELWVTNK
-374 NGATNNTRNIIAL
+374 NGATNNTRNIVAL

-408 VPSNRSNNAYNFIT
+408 EPSNRSNNAYNFIT

-518 KNTANTPQMGNWK
+518 KNTANTPKMGNWK

-588 NNARRVP
+588 NNARRIP

-660 FVIKGRYKATKSDEI
+660 FVIKGRYKATKNDEI

-957 DPSLDR
+957 DPALDR

-996 WMMDPFTEIDGKTS
+996 WMMDPFTEIDGKTP

-1088 RSFGPYT
+1088 RSFGPYA

-1121 YHFYR
+1121 YHYYR
-1126 GTDFDEQRTS
+1126 GTDFDEQHTS

-1258 NQPTVLRLAT
+1258 NQPAVLRLAT

-1446 NRKKAQ
+1446 NRQKAQ

-1530 DLATVNLSG
+1530 DLATINLSG

-1668 RHTAGTTT
+1668 RHTAGTTI

-1905 FSQTSNH
+1905 FSQPNNH
-1912 NPKPEK
+1912 NSKPEK
-1918 KLYEKEI
+1918 KFYEKEI

-1986 RMEEQ
+1986 RLEEQ

-2186 KTYNPENGSVGKYS
+2186 QTYNPENGSVGKYS

-2374 KGKKSRNSST
+2374 KGKKSRNSSA
-2384 SSSTDYSNSSNYSED
+2384 SSSTDYSNSSNYSGD
-2399 VLGGSSD
+2399 ASGGSSD
-2406 GFAHSLNMRLDIS
+2406 GFAHSLNLRLDIS

-2429 ILTTISQ
+2429 ILTTTSQ

>member
-39 PIGTESTTTQAVRDS
+39 PMGTETTTTQAVRDS

-113 VGDHFV
+113 VGNHFV

-319 VQLTDFEFSASNYDE
+319 VQLTDFEFSASDYDE

-360 GLTINRIELWVTNK
+360 GVTINRIELWVTNK
-374 NGATNNTRNIIAL
+374 NGATNNTRNIVAL

-408 VPSNRSNNAYNFIT
+408 APSNRSNNAYNFIT

-518 KNTANTPQMGNWK
+518 KNTANTPKMGNWK

-636 RPFAYT
+636 HPFAYT

-856 QWTLSSVPSMFAES
+856 QWTLSSVPSMFSES

-996 WMMDPFTEIDGKTS
+996 WMMNPFTEIDGKTP

-1088 RSFGPYT
+1088 RSFGPYA

-1121 YHFYR
+1121 YHYYR

-1258 NQPTVLRLAT
+1258 NQPAVLRLAT

-1419 VGRGAVW
+1419 VGRGSVW

-1643 FNRTTQGT
+1643 FNRTTQDT

-1668 RHTAGTTT
+1668 RHTAGTTI

-1753 LPLTFSSDFLWNRSF
+1753 LPLTFSSDFLWNRSI

-1912 NPKPEK
+1912 NTKPEK

-2031 VFGQSRLG
+2031 MFGQSRLG

-2051 TAGEDY
+2051 TAGDDY

-2151 ALFQQFLGALNRY
+2151 ALFQRFLGALNRY

-2186 KTYNPENGSVGKYS
+2186 QTYNPENGSVGKYS

-2374 KGKKSRNSST
+2374 KGKKSRNLSA

-2399 VLGGSSD
+2399 ASGGSSD

>member
-1 MKIFSPSKW
+1 MKFFSPSKC

-20 LCCIATWGAIRT
+20 LCCVATWGAIRT
-32 AFVAPSN
+32 VFVTPSN

-113 VGDHFV
+113 VGNHFV

-319 VQLTDFEFSASNYDE
+319 VQLTDFEFSASDYDE

-360 GLTINRIELWVTNK
+360 GVTINRIELWVTNK
-374 NGATNNTRNIIAL
+374 NGATNNTRNIVAL

-518 KNTANTPQMGNWK
+518 KNTANTPKMGNWK

-996 WMMDPFTEIDGKTS
+996 WMMDPFTEIEGKTP

-1088 RSFGPYT
+1088 RSFGPYA

-1121 YHFYR
+1121 YHYYR

-1258 NQPTVLRLAT
+1258 NQPAVLRLAT

-1374 ALPGDKDL
+1374 ALPGDKEL

-1676 AWERD
+1676 DWERD

-1688 AYAYSPGRFSFEPLR
+1688 AYAYSPGRFSFEPFR

-1912 NPKPEK
+1912 NTKPEK

-1986 RMEEQ
+1986 RLEEQ

-2362 KFPTFGDNGIKG
+2362 KFPTFGDKGIKG
-2374 KGKKSRNSST
+2374 IGKKSRNLSA
-2384 SSSTDYSNSSNYSED
+2384 SSTDYSNSSNYSED
-2399 VLGGSSD
+2399 ASGGSSD

-2454 SRFFTIS
+2454 SHFFTIS

>member
-1 MKIFSPSKW
+1 MKFFSPSKW

-39 PIGTESTTTQAVRDS
+39 PMRTETTTTQAVRDS

-61 EQQHVVP
+61 EQQNVVP

-113 VGDHFV
+113 VGNYFV

-319 VQLTDFEFSASNYDE
+319 VQLTDFEFSASDYDE

-360 GLTINRIELWVTNK
+360 GVTINRIELWVTNK

-387 TDLGESQKFNKKVW
+387 TDLGESQNFNKKVW

-518 KNTANTPQMGNWK
+518 KNTANTPKMGNWK

-636 RPFAYT
+636 HPFAYT

-746 WQYDFSRDFQ
+746 WQYDFSHDFQ

-793 QSQWLTDVVNRL
+793 QSQWLTDMVNRL

-996 WMMDPFTEIDGKTS
+996 WMMDPFTEIEGKTP

-1088 RSFGPYT
+1088 RSFGPYA

-1242 SDFSSIRF
+1242 SNFSSIRF

-1258 NQPTVLRLAT
+1258 NQPAVLRLAT

-1465 PHRPKNKVS
+1465 PHRPQNKVS

-1530 DLATVNLSG
+1530 DLATINLSG

-1912 NPKPEK
+1912 NTKPEK

-1986 RMEEQ
+1986 RIEEQ

-1996 AEVGARGLMS
+1996 VEVGARGLMS

-2151 ALFQQFLGALNRY
+2151 ALFQQFLDALNRY

-2374 KGKKSRNSST
+2374 KGKKSRNLSA

-2399 VLGGSSD
+2399 ASGGSSD

>member
-1 MKIFSPSKW
+1 MKLFSPSKI
-10 QLWVALLGVT
+10 QHWVALIGVS
-20 LCCIATWGAIRT
+20 LCCVATWGAIHATLAAYRLEK
-32 AFVAPSN
+32 AAEN
-39 PIGTESTTTQAVRDS
+39 PTPQQVHDS
-54 VPAQRKT
+54 IPPRRNPKT
-61 EQQHVVP
+61 ERVVP
-68 FKVRPTSSSNTKD
+68 FTVRPTASATTSPD
-81 DKPHSG
+81 DRHSG
-87 DLKDPDNLV
+87 DLKDPENLT

-113 VGDHFV
+113 VGDRFV
-119 YSPIYMG
+119 FSPVFMG

-134 IRRSMLDYFRNRN
+134 IRRSMMDYFRKRN
-147 KEEYRS
+147 NDEYRS
-153 QGKNKFDFTDMQ
+153 QGKNRFDFTDMQ

-194 NHRWTDNPALSERN
+194 NHRWTDNPSLSERN
-208 RSVFGFDFNEKVN
+208 RSVFGFDFNEKIN
-221 LSLNGKVGDKVNMDF
+221 LALNGKVGDKVNMDF

-251 KLRYEGKEDEIVKLI
+251 KLRYEGKEDEIIKLV

-280 RGGQSLFGL
+280 RGGQSLFGV

-300 QTMIAQKKTAAQTV
+300 QTMLAQKKSAAQTV

-319 VQLTDFEFSASNYDE
+319 VQLTDFEFSASDYDE

-348 DQWMSQLPNVLS
+348 DQWMTQLPNILS
-360 GLTINRIELWVTNK
+360 GVTINRIELWVTNK
-374 NGATNNTRNIIAL
+374 SAATTNTRNLIAL
-387 TDLGESQKFNKKVW
+387 TDLGEAKKFNKKVW
-401 TATGNEV
+401 IATPNDV
-408 VPSNRSNNAYNFIT
+408 APSNRSNNAYNFIT

-427 VRDISQSNTQ
+427 VRDITQSNAQ

-458 NSSEYSLNTALGY
+458 SSSEYSLNSALGY

-481 QVLAVAYEYTYRGQ
+481 QVLAVAFEYTYRGQ

-502 STDIKDN
+502 STDVKDN

-518 KNTANTPQMGNWK
+518 KNTANTPKMGNWK
-531 LMMRNVYSLGATAVQ
+531 LMMRNVYALGATAVQ
-546 REHFT
+546 RERFS

-563 YLSYLPTPRL
+563 DISYLPIPRL

-580 VLGLDHLD
+580 LLGLDNLD

-608 ASSGRV
+608 AASGRI

-624 FLTKVIGDSAVA
+624 FLANVIGDADVA
-636 RPFAYT
+636 RNFAYT

-688 VTAGGQVLTE
+688 VTAGGQILTE
-698 GTDYTVD
+698 GSDYTVD

-735 GLQRKTMLGLN
+735 GLQRKTMMGLN

-770 SKVAMGSE
+770 SKVALGSE

-793 QSQWLTDVVNRL
+793 QSQWLTNLVNRL
-805 PFVHTSSP
+805 PFVHASAP

-838 YVDDFENAK
+838 YLDDFENAK
-847 TEIDVSSPQ
+847 TEIDISAPQ
-856 QWTLSSVPSMFAES
+856 QWSLSSVPSMFAES
-870 QFNNDVRSG
+870 QLNNDVRSG

-898 SSLTPGY
+898 SSLTPGH

-919 DIYVSDLYP
+919 EVYVSDLYP

-957 DPSLDR
+957 DPTLDR
-963 DGHLVNPTQ
+963 DGHLANPTQ
-972 RWGGMMRRLETSDFE
+972 RWGGMMRRLETSDFQ

-996 WMMDPFTEIDGKTS
+996 WMMDPFTEIDGKTP
-1010 NYTGDLYFNLGEIS
+1010 NYTGNLYFNLGEIS

-1058 QNAVTYAF
+1058 QSAVTYAF
-1066 NTTSDS
+1066 NTASDS

-1088 RSFGPYT
+1088 RTFGPYA
-1095 KFLQE
+1095 KFLE
-1100 VRSRVRPEVY
+1100 DVRSRVRPEVY
-1110 DSILQS
+1110 DSLLQS
-1116 PSADK
+1116 PSADR
-1121 YHFYR
+1121 YHYYR
-1126 GTDFDEQRTS
+1126 GTDFDERRMS

-1153 AEASPERYSTA
+1153 ADASPERYSTA
-1164 YKTTPDVEDINQDY
+1164 YKITPDVEDINQDY
-1178 TLNEYEKF
+1178 TLNEYEKY

-1191 QIRPEAMQVGQN
+1191 QIRPDAMQVGQN

-1228 RIPIEQYERRFGNI
+1228 RIPIEQYERRYGSIN
-1242 SDFSSIRF
+1242 DFSSIRF

-1258 NQPTVLRLAT
+1258 DQPAVLRLAT

-1279 EQPLYTTGLGGQSGQ
+1279 EQPLYTTGLGGQSGE

-1320 RSLEPGQEQVLENNE
+1320 RSIEPGQEQVLENNE
-1335 QALSLTIKDLSSGDA
+1335 QALSLTVKNLSSGDA

-1382 TDGQMSLFVRLGSD
+1382 ADGQISLFVRLGSD

-1419 VGRGAVW
+1419 VGRRAVW
-1426 PQENMLDVDLDLFT
+1426 PNDNMLDVDLDLFT
-1440 HLKANR
+1440 RLKAGR

-1452 GTAAFTQLFSEYD
+1452 GLATFTQLFAEYD
-1465 PHRPKNKVS
+1465 PARPKNKVS
-1474 VQGNPSLGEVR
+1474 IQGNPSLGEVR

-1503 WANELRLQDFSNQGG
+1503 WANELRLQDFANQGG
-1518 WAAQSQLNVQLS
+1518 WAAQSQLNIQLS
-1530 DLATVNLSG
+1530 DLATINLSG
-1539 HIETNGFGG
+1539 HLETNGFGG

-1556 RNDDLSQFSITTNVD
+1556 RNDDLSQFSVTTNVEL
-1571 AGKLLPEKVK
+1571 GKLVPEKVK
-1581 LTAPIYY
+1581 LTAPVYY

-1602 DTDMPMAEALNALP
+1602 DTDMPMADALASFP
-1616 SAAQR
+1616 TSAQR
-1621 DSLRELTSRVV
+1621 DSLRDLTNRVV

-1643 FNRTTQGT
+1643 FNRTTKGS
-1651 PMPYDLSNFT
+1651 PMPYDLGNFT
-1661 VGFAQSS
+1661 LGFAQST

-1703 GIIKSKSPWLRIFRD
+1703 GIIKSKSPWLRIFKD

-1742 ERDMENLENKS
+1742 ERDMENLENKT

-1781 FSSGTNAEIEQPNTP
+1781 FASGTNAEIEQPNTP

-1828 NAELSWNVPLNK
+1828 NAELSWNIPLNK
-1840 IPALDWV
+1840 IPALDWI
-1847 TVDAKY
+1847 TADAKY
-1853 SSSYNWTRGIESSTG
+1853 GSSYNWTRGIESTTG
-1868 QSLGNTIA
+1868 QSLGNNIA
-1876 NRRDLSANGRF
+1876 NRRDITANGRF

-1895 VEFLKRVNRK
+1895 VPFLKRVNRK
-1905 FSQTSNH
+1905 FSQSNTR
-1912 NPKPEK
+1912 NTKPEK
-1918 KLYEKEI
+1918 KFYEKEI

-1930 TSFIVPHNQ
+1930 TTFIVPHNQ

-1944 RVIAIRKDGTRYAL
+1944 RVVAIRKDGSRYAI

-1971 TRGTDSLKITVSARK
+1971 SRGADSLKITVAARK

-1991 TWYKI
+1991 TWYKV

-2006 LRNFNVSYRNNNQL
+2006 LRNFNVSYRNNAQL
-2020 SLPGFMPNIGN
+2020 SLPGFMPNVGDI
-2031 VFGQSRLG
+2031 FGQSRMGSL
-2039 GMFVP
+2039 FVP

-2057 VQRANERGWLLRS
+2057 VQRAADRGWLLQS
-2070 DSLTALSTFAQTED
+2070 DSITTPATFAQTED

-2092 PARDLRISV
+2092 PARDFRISLT
-2101 SFSRN
+2101 FSRN
-2106 HNRNKSIQYM
+2106 HNRNKTIQYM
-2116 FEGMPTLQS
+2116 FEGMPSLQS

-2135 GSAFSSSG
+2135 GSAFSSNG

-2151 ALFQQFLGALNRY
+2151 ARFQQFLGALDRY
-2164 QARIEQQYAG
+2164 QARLQQRYVG
-2174 TTYPAGLGTWSG
+2174 TTYPAGLGSWSG
-2186 KTYNPENGSVGKYS
+2186 QPYNPENGVVGKYS

-2216 SSVEIFPL
+2216 GTTDIFPI

-2234 TYSGLSSLPAF
+2234 TYSGLASLPAF

-2252 NINHSYRSLYNVGSY
+2252 NLNHSYRSLYNVGSY
-2267 SSFQNYRATI
+2267 NSFQSYRSAV
-2277 DGLGFINNVENG
+2277 DGLGFISNVENG

-2301 VSINENFSPL
+2301 VSINESFSPL
-2311 LGVDATFHNNMTA
+2311 LGVDATFYNSMTA

-2343 TETHSNDVVFGVG
+2343 TETHSNDIVVGFG
-2356 YRINDF
+2356 YRVNDF
-2362 KFPTFGDNGIKG
+2362 KFPTFGGSGVKG
-2374 KGKKSRNSST
+2374 KSSKSRRSARSASANNSNNDSFSDNASGT
-2384 SSSTDYSNSSNYSED
+2384 P
-2399 VLGGSSD
+2399 GD
-2406 GFAHSLNMRLDIS
+2406 GFAHSLNLRLDLS
-2419 LREQSALQRN
+2419 FRDQSALQRN
-2429 ILTTISQ
+2429 ILTTLSQ
-2436 ATSGNSAIQI
+2436 ATSGNRAVQI
-2446 SFSADYAV
+2446 SFSADYAI

>member
-1 MKIFSPSKW
+1 MKFFSPSKW

-39 PIGTESTTTQAVRDS
+39 PMGTETTTTQAVRDS

-87 DLKDPDNLV
+87 DLKDPDNFV

-113 VGDHFV
+113 VGNYFV

-319 VQLTDFEFSASNYDE
+319 VQLTDFEFSASDYDE

-360 GLTINRIELWVTNK
+360 GVTINRIELWVTNK
-374 NGATNNTRNIIAL
+374 NGATNNTRNIVAL

-401 TATGNEV
+401 TATGNEAA
-408 VPSNRSNNAYNFIT
+408 PSNRSNNAYNFIT

-518 KNTANTPQMGNWK
+518 KNTANTPKMGNWK

-588 NNARRVP
+588 NNARRIP

-660 FVIKGRYKATKSDEI
+660 FVIKGRYKATKNDEI

-957 DPSLDR
+957 DPTLDR

-996 WMMDPFTEIDGKTS
+996 WMMDPFTEIEGKTP

-1088 RSFGPYT
+1088 RSFGPYA

-1121 YHFYR
+1121 YHYYR

-1250 MRMFMTGF
+1250 MRMFMMGF
-1258 NQPTVLRLAT
+1258 NQPAVLRLAT

-1306 EKTPVNYVL
+1306 EKSPVNYVL

-1446 NRKKAQ
+1446 NRQKAQ

-1668 RHTAGTTT
+1668 RHTAGTTI

-1847 TVDAKY
+1847 TIDAKY

-1905 FSQTSNH
+1905 FSQPNNH
-1912 NPKPEK
+1912 NSKPEK
-1918 KLYEKEI
+1918 KFYEKEI

-1971 TRGTDSLKITVSARK
+1971 TRGSDSLKITVSARK
-1986 RMEEQ
+1986 RLEEQ

-2116 FEGMPTLQS
+2116 FEGMSTLQS

-2151 ALFQQFLGALNRY
+2151 ALFQRFLGALNRY

-2186 KTYNPENGSVGKYS
+2186 QTYNPENGSVGKYS

-2277 DGLGFINNVENG
+2277 DELGFINNVENG

-2343 TETHSNDVVFGVG
+2343 TETRSNDVVFGVG

-2362 KFPTFGDNGIKG
+2362 KFPTFGDNGVKG
-2374 KGKKSRNSST
+2374 KGKKSRNSSA

-2399 VLGGSSD
+2399 ASGGSSD
-2406 GFAHSLNMRLDIS
+2406 GFAHSLNLRLDIS

-2429 ILTTISQ
+2429 ILTTTSQ

>member
-1 MKIFSPSKW
+1 MKFFSPSKW

-20 LCCIATWGAIRT
+20 LCCVATWGAIRT
-32 AFVAPSN
+32 AFVASSN
-39 PIGTESTTTQAVRDS
+39 PVGTEITTTQAVRDS

-61 EQQHVVP
+61 QQEHVVP

-113 VGDHFV
+113 VGNHFV

-319 VQLTDFEFSASNYDE
+319 LQLTDFEFSASDYDE

-360 GLTINRIELWVTNK
+360 GVTINRIELWVTNK

-408 VPSNRSNNAYNFIT
+408 APSNRSNNAYNFIT

-518 KNTANTPQMGNWK
+518 KNTANTPKMGNWK

-636 RPFAYT
+636 HPFAFT

-996 WMMDPFTEIDGKTS
+996 WMMDPFTEIDGKTP

-1088 RSFGPYT
+1088 RSFGPYA

-1121 YHFYR
+1121 YHYYR
-1126 GTDFDEQRTS
+1126 GTDFDEQHTS

-1258 NQPTVLRLAT
+1258 NQPAVLRLAT

-1668 RHTAGTTT
+1668 RHTAGTTI

-1912 NPKPEK
+1912 NTKPEK

-1986 RMEEQ
+1986 RLEEQ

-2057 VQRANERGWLLRS
+2057 IQRANERGWLLRS

-2101 SFSRN
+2101 SFSHN

-2151 ALFQQFLGALNRY
+2151 ALFQRFLGALNRY

-2186 KTYNPENGSVGKYS
+2186 QTYNPENGSVGKYS

-2374 KGKKSRNSST
+2374 KGKKSRNLSA
-2384 SSSTDYSNSSNYSED
+2384 SSTDYSNSSNYSED
-2399 VLGGSSD
+2399 ASGGSSD

>member
-996 WMMDPFTEIDGKTS
+996 WMMDPFTEIDGKTP

-1088 RSFGPYT
+1088 RSFEPYT

>member
-1 MKIFSPSKW
+1 MKFFSPSKW
-10 QLWVALLGVT
+10 QLWVTLLGVT
-20 LCCIATWGAIRT
+20 LCCVATWGTIRT
-32 AFVAPSN
+32 VFVAPSN
-39 PIGTESTTTQAVRDS
+39 PIGTESTTTQAMRDS

-113 VGDHFV
+113 VGNYFV

-319 VQLTDFEFSASNYDE
+319 VQLTDFEFSASDYDE

-360 GLTINRIELWVTNK
+360 GVTINRIELWVTNK
-374 NGATNNTRNIIAL
+374 NGATNNTRNIVAL

-509 TQALLVKSL
+509 TQVLLVKSL
-518 KNTANTPQMGNWK
+518 KNTANTPKMGNWK

-580 VLGLDHLD
+580 VLGLDNLD

-963 DGHLVNPTQ
+963 DGHLINPTQ

-996 WMMDPFTEIDGKTS
+996 WMMDPFTEIEGKTP

-1024 EDVLRDGRKFYESGM
+1024 EDVLHDGRKFYESGM

-1088 RSFGPYT
+1088 RSFGPYA

-1258 NQPTVLRLAT
+1258 NQPAVLRLAT

-1602 DTDMPMAEALNALP
+1602 DTDMPMAEALSALP

-1912 NPKPEK
+1912 NTKPEK

-1986 RMEEQ
+1986 RLEEQ

-2374 KGKKSRNSST
+2374 KGKKSRNLSA
-2384 SSSTDYSNSSNYSED
+2384 SSTDYSNSSNYSED
-2399 VLGGSSD
+2399 ASGGSSD

-2454 SRFFTIS
+2454 SHFFTIS

>member
-32 AFVAPSN
+32 AFVAPST
-39 PIGTESTTTQAVRDS
+39 PMETETTTTQAVRDS

-113 VGDHFV
+113 VGNHFV

-126 TDEVMREG
+126 TDEVMRES

-319 VQLTDFEFSASNYDE
+319 LQLTDFEFSASDYDE

-360 GLTINRIELWVTNK
+360 GVTINRIELWVTNK
-374 NGATNNTRNIIAL
+374 NGATNNTRNIVAL

-408 VPSNRSNNAYNFIT
+408 APSNRSNNAYNFIT

-518 KNTANTPQMGNWK
+518 KNTANTPKMGNWK

-660 FVIKGRYKATKSDEI
+660 FVIKGRYKATKNDEI

-996 WMMDPFTEIDGKTS
+996 WMMDPFTEIDGKTP

-1088 RSFGPYT
+1088 RSFGPYA

-1258 NQPTVLRLAT
+1258 NQPAVLRLAT

-1912 NPKPEK
+1912 NTKPEK

-1986 RMEEQ
+1986 RLEEQ

-2101 SFSRN
+2101 SFSHN

-2374 KGKKSRNSST
+2374 KGKKSRNLSA
-2384 SSSTDYSNSSNYSED
+2384 SSTDYSNSSNYSED
-2399 VLGGSSD
+2399 ASGGSSD

-2454 SRFFTIS
+2454 SHFFTIS

>member
-1 MKIFSPSKW
+1 MKFFSPSKW

-39 PIGTESTTTQAVRDS
+39 PMRTETTTTQAVRDS

-61 EQQHVVP
+61 EQQNVVP

-113 VGDHFV
+113 VGNYFV

-319 VQLTDFEFSASNYDE
+319 VQLTDFEFSASDYDE

-360 GLTINRIELWVTNK
+360 GVTINRIELWVTNK

-518 KNTANTPQMGNWK
+518 KNTANTPKMGNWK

-636 RPFAYT
+636 HPFAYT

-746 WQYDFSRDFQ
+746 WQYDFSHDFQ

-793 QSQWLTDVVNRL
+793 QSQWLTDMVNRL

-996 WMMDPFTEIDGKTS
+996 WMMDPFTEIEGKTP

-1088 RSFGPYT
+1088 RSFGPYA

-1242 SDFSSIRF
+1242 SNFSSIRF

-1258 NQPTVLRLAT
+1258 NQPAVLRLAT

-1465 PHRPKNKVS
+1465 PHRPQNKVS

-1530 DLATVNLSG
+1530 DLATINLSG

-1912 NPKPEK
+1912 NTKPEK

-1986 RMEEQ
+1986 RIEEQ

-1996 AEVGARGLMS
+1996 VEVGARGLMS

-2151 ALFQQFLGALNRY
+2151 ALFQQFLDALNRY

-2331 RVLTLSMASQLL
+2331 RVLTLSMPSQLL

-2374 KGKKSRNSST
+2374 KGKKSRNLSA

-2399 VLGGSSD
+2399 ASGGSSD

>member
-20 LCCIATWGAIRT
+20 LCCVATWGAIRT

-39 PIGTESTTTQAVRDS
+39 PMGTETTTTQAVRDS

-113 VGDHFV
+113 VGNHFV

-319 VQLTDFEFSASNYDE
+319 VQLTDFEFSASDYDE

-360 GLTINRIELWVTNK
+360 GVTINRIELWVTNK

-518 KNTANTPQMGNWK
+518 KNTANTPKMGNWK

-963 DGHLVNPTQ
+963 DGHLINPTQ

-996 WMMDPFTEIDGKTS
+996 WMMDPFTEIEGKTP

-1088 RSFGPYT
+1088 RSFGPYA

-1121 YHFYR
+1121 YHYYR

-1258 NQPTVLRLAT
+1258 NQPAVLRLAT

-1676 AWERD
+1676 DWERD

-1688 AYAYSPGRFSFEPLR
+1688 AYAYSPGRFSFEPFR

-1912 NPKPEK
+1912 NTKPEK

-1986 RMEEQ
+1986 RLEEQ

-2174 TTYPAGLGTWSG
+2174 TTYPAGLGTWSS

-2374 KGKKSRNSST
+2374 KGKKSRNLSA
-2384 SSSTDYSNSSNYSED
+2384 SSTDYSNSSNYSED
-2399 VLGGSSD
+2399 ASGGSSD

-2454 SRFFTIS
+2454 SHFFTIS

>member
-39 PIGTESTTTQAVRDS
+39 PMGTETTTTQAVRDT

-87 DLKDPDNLV
+87 DLKDPDNLA

-126 TDEVMREG
+126 TNEVMREG

-314 NSRGG
+314 SSRGG
-319 VQLTDFEFSASNYDE
+319 VQLTDFEFSASDYDE

-360 GLTINRIELWVTNK
+360 GVTINRIELWVTNK

-408 VPSNRSNNAYNFIT
+408 APSNRSNNAYNFIT

-518 KNTANTPQMGNWK
+518 KNTANTPKMGNWK

-996 WMMDPFTEIDGKTS
+996 WMMDPFTEIEGKTP

-1088 RSFGPYT
+1088 RSFGPYA

-1121 YHFYR
+1121 YHYYR

-1258 NQPTVLRLAT
+1258 NQPAVLRLAT

-1419 VGRGAVW
+1419 VGRGSVW

-1474 VQGNPSLGEVR
+1474 VQGYPSLGEVR

-1643 FNRTTQGT
+1643 FNRTTQDT

-1668 RHTAGTTT
+1668 RHTAGTTI

-1753 LPLTFSSDFLWNRSF
+1753 LPLTFSSDFLWNRSI

-1912 NPKPEK
+1912 NTKPEK

-2031 VFGQSRLG
+2031 MFGQSRLG

-2051 TAGEDY
+2051 TAGDDY

-2151 ALFQQFLGALNRY
+2151 ALFQRFLGALNRY

-2186 KTYNPENGSVGKYS
+2186 QTYNPENGSVGKYS

-2374 KGKKSRNSST
+2374 KGKKSRNSSA

-2399 VLGGSSD
+2399 VSGGSSN

>member
-716 SILDAG
+716 SILDAA

-996 WMMDPFTEIDGKTS
+996 WMMDPFTEIDGKTP

-1530 DLATVNLSG
+1530 DLAIVNLSG

>member
-1 MKIFSPSKW
+1 MKFFSPSKW

-20 LCCIATWGAIRT
+20 LCCVATWGAIRT
-32 AFVAPSN
+32 AFVASSN
-39 PIGTESTTTQAVRDS
+39 PVGTEITTTQAVRDS

-61 EQQHVVP
+61 EQQNVVP

-113 VGDHFV
+113 VGNYFV

-319 VQLTDFEFSASNYDE
+319 VQLTDFEFSASDYDE

-360 GLTINRIELWVTNK
+360 GVTINRIELWVTNK

-518 KNTANTPQMGNWK
+518 KNTANTPKMGNWK

-636 RPFAYT
+636 HPFAYT

-746 WQYDFSRDFQ
+746 WQYDFSHDFQ

-793 QSQWLTDVVNRL
+793 QSQWLTDMVNRL

-996 WMMDPFTEIDGKTS
+996 WMMDPFTEIEGKTP

-1088 RSFGPYT
+1088 RSFGPYA

-1258 NQPTVLRLAT
+1258 NQPAVLRLAT

-1279 EQPLYTTGLGGQSGQ
+1279 EQPLCTTGLGGQSGQ

-1465 PHRPKNKVS
+1465 PHRPQNKVS

-1530 DLATVNLSG
+1530 DLATINLSG

-1912 NPKPEK
+1912 NTKPEK

-1986 RMEEQ
+1986 RIEEQ

-1996 AEVGARGLMS
+1996 VEVGARGLMS

-2374 KGKKSRNSST
+2374 KGKKSRNLSA

-2399 VLGGSSD
+2399 ASGGSSD

>member
-10 QLWVALLGVT
+10 QIWVALLGVT
-20 LCCIATWGAIRT
+20 LCYIATWGAIRT
-32 AFVAPSN
+32 AFVAPST
-39 PIGTESTTTQAVRDS
+39 PMETETTTTQAVRDS

-113 VGDHFV
+113 VGNYFV

-319 VQLTDFEFSASNYDE
+319 LQLTDFEFSASDYDE

-360 GLTINRIELWVTNK
+360 GVTINRIELWVTNK

-518 KNTANTPQMGNWK
+518 KNTANTPKMGNWK

-563 YLSYLPTPRL
+563 YLSYLPTSRL

-642 ELYDSTRTIAKQV
+642 ELYDSTRTVAKQV

-996 WMMDPFTEIDGKTS
+996 WMMDPFTEIEGKTP

-1088 RSFGPYT
+1088 RSFGPYA

-1258 NQPTVLRLAT
+1258 NQPAVLRLAT

-1853 SSSYNWTRGIESSTG
+1853 ASSYNWTRGIESSTG

-1912 NPKPEK
+1912 NTKPEK

-1944 RVIAIRKDGTRYAL
+1944 HVVAIRKDGTRYAL

-1986 RMEEQ
+1986 RLEEQ

-2006 LRNFNVSYRNNNQL
+2006 LRNFNVSYRNNDQL

-2031 VFGQSRLG
+2031 VFGQSSLG

-2151 ALFQQFLGALNRY
+2151 ALFQRFLGALNRY

-2186 KTYNPENGSVGKYS
+2186 QTYNPENGSVGKYS

-2205 PAFLDTYTSMG
+2205 PAFLDTYTSIG

-2374 KGKKSRNSST
+2374 KGKRSRNSS
-2384 SSSTDYSNSSNYSED
+2384 SSTDHSNSSNYSED
-2399 VLGGSSD
+2399 ASGASSD